1 MKKLFK
7 TIIKLLILAL
17 VVLMLKAGFDTAF
30 EVVYPLRHDDV
41 ITQYSDE
48 YNLDRYLV
56 MGVIKAESNYIH
68 DAHSGI
74 ARGLMQITDDTAKWI
89 AKKIGIEF
97 SSDDIENPEINIRM
111 GCYYLSYL
119 INRYND
125 VDVALA
131 AYNGGMGN
139 VDKWLANPEYS
150 SDGKTLS
157 SIPFPETE
165 KYVERVNKYEK
176 IYKWWYSKKGN

>member
-1 MKKLFK
+1 
-7 TIIKLLILAL
+7 
-17 VVLMLKAGFDTAF
+17 
-30 EVVYPLRHDDV
+30 
-41 ITQYSDE
+41 
-48 YNLDRYLV
+48 
-56 MGVIKAESNYIH
+56 
-68 DAHSGI
+68 
-74 ARGLMQITDDTAKWI
+74 
-89 AKKIGIEF
+89 
-97 SSDDIENPEINIRM
+97 M